1 MVGLERRCWSWAP
14 NHAIWFDRRSPTL
27 QAFGRKEE
35 TVQQR
40 WAGVPTERDIAEPTD
55 AVDRAGITVFR
66 SWLSTQPARNLSLA
80 FGVYYRPRIMTD
92 PRELNELETDLKQAW
107 RYPAYRHIQGQ
118 LFHRTTC
125 TGLRGILSCG
135 EIRPNDG
142 SFQFSFARSKTSYG
156 FHHGYIS
163 LFDFQDTSVADQIR
177 TFVIW
182 NNLIGQVGKIFF
194 LLVLD
199 SSKLRTDLISSC
211 SAPQPGQ
218 PNYGGCMR
226 PIECWYPRPIRLDL
240 VRDVIVVSHCGG
252 QPEIVAQ
259 DASMIHEILDRRCS

>member
-1 MVGLERRCWSWAP
+1 
-14 NHAIWFDRRSPTL
+14 
-27 QAFGRKEE
+27 
-35 TVQQR
+35 
-40 WAGVPTERDIAEPTD
+40 
-55 AVDRAGITVFR
+55 
-66 SWLSTQPARNLSLA
+66 LS
-80 FGVYYRPRIMTD
+80 
-92 PRELNELETDLKQAW
+92 
-107 RYPAYRHIQGQ
+107 
-118 LFHRTTC
+118 HRTSC

-142 SFQFSFARSKTSYG
+142 SFRFSFARSKTSYG

-240 VRDVIVVSHCGG
+240 VRDVIVVSHCAANRRLSLKRIYDSRNLGSSLFLAVLLCSDAE
-252 QPEIVAQ
+252 PAACTVA
-259 DASMIHEILDRRCS
+259 ANYAAR